1 MIDNLIEHATRVYT
15 SLDDLFHAH
24 QKAQHFYEG
33 QRSMIL
39 ELSTSNV
46 MCREELEMCSP
57 GEICVHYNT
66 EDRKCFNFTLNLSS
80 DDPCSPML
88 G

>member
-1 MIDNLIEHATRVYT
+1 MIDSLMEHATRVYT
-15 SLDDLFHAH
+15 SLDDLFHVH

-33 QRSMIL
+33 QRSMML

-46 MCREELEMCSP
+46 TCREPLGMCSP
-57 GEICVHYNT
+57 GEICVHCNT

-80 DDPCSPML
+80 DYLCSPVL